1 MDQHNK
7 HVYQYLWINIASMF
21 TSICGLP
28 VLVDWHDKHVY
39 QYLWIDISIFTSSC
53 AEGFL
58 CVCVQRIMA
67 TVNNLE
73 QKRLLMDLD
82 INMRSGS
89 CPYTV
94 EFYGA
99 LFREVSAELKK
110 CVVYRSKQ
118 GNFIHNKQRK
128 CVPWWN
134 SSFAK
139 CQSDFILIL
148 RLHYE
153 RC

>member
-1 MDQHNK
+1 M
-7 HVYQYLWINIASMF
+7 
-21 TSICGLP
+21 
-28 VLVDWHDKHVY
+28 
-39 QYLWIDISIFTSSC
+39 ISIFTSTCGLTSIFTSSCGC

-128 CVPWWN
+128 CVP
-134 SSFAK
+134 
-139 CQSDFILIL
+139 
-148 RLHYE
+148 
-153 RC
+153 